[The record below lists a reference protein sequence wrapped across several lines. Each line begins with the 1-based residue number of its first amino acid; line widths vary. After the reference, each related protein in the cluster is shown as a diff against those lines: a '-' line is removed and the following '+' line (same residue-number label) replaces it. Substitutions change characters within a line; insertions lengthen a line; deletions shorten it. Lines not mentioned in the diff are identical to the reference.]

1 MTGAA
6 GFAGTATTAVHAG
19 SSTIT
24 PIAGNLAAANYN
36 FTAFTNGTLT
46 IDTRAVTATADAK
59 GKNYGDADPALT
71 YQVTSGT
78 LVTGDAF
85 TGALTRQTGEN
96 AGTYAIQQGT
106 LALSAD
112 YTLTYV
118 GSNLTIGQAHLTVV
132 ADNQTKTYDGNVFTA
147 FTYHLTGFVNSE
159 NATTAGVTGAAG
171 FAGTATTAVH
181 AGSST
186 ITPTAGNLAAANYDF
201 TAFTNGTS
209 RSTRGPSR
217 PPPTPRARTTATP
230 TPP

>member
-24 PIAGNLAAANYN
+24 PTAGNLAAANYD

-106 LALSAD
+106 LALSTD

-118 GSNLTIGQAHLTVV
+118 GSNLTIGKAHLTVV

-147 FTYHLTGFVNSE
+147 FTYHLTGFVDSE

-171 FAGTATTAVH
+171 FAGTATTP
-181 AGSST
+181 ST
-186 ITPTAGNLAAANYDF
+186 PDRPRSPRPPGTSRRPTTTSPRSPTGP
-201 TAFTNGTS
+201 S